1 MNEEILGL
9 LEEAKK
15 LIRQVESK
23 LVNSDETMEVLEKFG
38 LRSHG
43 VVNHGRLRD
52 NLEDWKQYDIL
63 FEGLEN
69 AKEVRDFYFS
79 GLSEYDVEH
88 LKQLKQQAE
97 AIEEIRNIV
106 RGI

>member
-1 MNEEILGL
+1 MNEEILGP

-52 NLEDWKQYDIL
+52 NLEDWKQ
-63 FEGLEN
+63 
-69 AKEVRDFYFS
+69 
-79 GLSEYDVEH
+79 

>member
-1 MNEEILGL
+1 MTEEILGP

-52 NLEDWKQYDIL
+52 NLEDWKQ
-63 FEGLEN
+63 
-69 AKEVRDFYFS
+69 
-79 GLSEYDVEH
+79 